1 MKKKVVVFVF
11 IAVAVILSG
20 AYMLF
25 NSIFPLANQIDY
37 PNEKDINS
45 FSALYNNET
54 IELSDMSFGSI
65 LVYIKTAE
73 STRRMSV
80 NDFPDTRTYFEVM
93 IDTDDGQYKYFIYEE
108 NNTVYLE
115 MPYYG
120 IYTIEEDVLELL
132 Q

>member
-25 NSIFPLANQIDY
+25 NSVFPVANSADY

-45 FSALYNNET
+45 FSALYDNET

-65 LVYIKTAE
+65 IVYIKTAQP
-73 STRRMSV
+73 TRRLSL
-80 NDFPDTRTYFEVM
+80 DDTPDARAYYEITVETEAK
-93 IDTDDGQYKYFIYEE
+93 QYKYFIYEE
-108 NNTVYLE
+108 YGKVYLE
-115 MPYYG
+115 MPYTG
-120 IYTIEEDVLELL
+120 IYVIDEDVLDFL